1 MAKVDLSAFDA
12 ENTPHYPKS
21 KVDMA
26 IDELSGDRL
35 ESLRAALA
43 DRQYTSAA
51 IARVLCSWGFDI
63 SADAVQSWRKKNR

>member
-1 MAKVDLSAFDA
+1 MAKVDLSDFDA
-12 ENTPHYPKS
+12 ENSPHYQKS
-21 KVDMA
+21 KVEMV

-35 ESLRAALA
+35 ESLQAALG

-63 SADAVQSWRKKNR
+63 SADAVQNWRKKNR